1 MVFFHLNLFNIL
13 EAGKN
18 LKSINPESTD
28 SASGTAEEKLNSTQV
43 ESLIKFLER
52 SLSDKASSVV
62 VSTRLVSSPAIIL
75 DHESAAMRKLMEMM
89 EQGQGQKLSTARKQK
104 LEINPNHI
112 IMKKLSHMISIN
124 SNNPKANLV
133 AEQIYD
139 NASIAAGLMDD
150 PRVMLKRLNT
160 ILEDTMTGY
169 EAKDVV
175 PEAVIEPVKE
185 KVAENPAPTV
195 NGAVEAQWEEVV
207 KKL

>member
-1 MVFFHLNLFNIL
+1 
-13 EAGKN
+13 
-18 LKSINPESTD
+18 
-28 SASGTAEEKLNSTQV
+28 
-43 ESLIKFLER
+43 
-52 SLSDKASSVV
+52 
-62 VSTRLVSSPAIIL
+62 
-75 DHESAAMRKLMEMM
+75 
-89 EQGQGQKLSTARKQK
+89 
-104 LEINPNHI
+104 
-112 IMKKLSHMISIN
+112 MKKLSHMISIN

-185 KVAENPAPTV
+185 KVAENPTPTV